1 MKWNKITTRPLTD
14 EEKEMYPYLFAMM
27 EGEFPELNEQ
37 VFVYTKKGGRVID
50 TWIDY
55 GKGVG
60 FTEIFEYL
68 RQEIYWMPFP
78 EPPKDEE

>member
-1 MKWNKITTRPLTD
+1 MKWNKITTRPLTE

-55 GKGVG
+55 DRGVG
-60 FTEIFEYL
+60 FMETYEHHHPV
-68 RQEIYWMPFP
+68 IYWMSFP
-78 EPPKDEE
+78 APPKDEE